1 MKNINR
7 TILIKVH
14 LLLASFIF
22 PVALMFIVTGAFYT
36 WGIKG
41 SYSSEV
47 HMIPLEK
54 PLVGEQQELVGL
66 IEDTLQQLSIPPPS
80 GKAKVKTIGSSFQLE
95 WTGSKRDIVLEPTSD
110 ERMAKLTTKET
121 SWYRNLVQLHKA
133 KGGQLFKVYAAAL
146 AISLFTILL
155 SGFLMAWQ
163 MPKYRKMAL
172 LSSTAGIV
180 VFLLMFGLS

>member
-1 MKNINR
+1 MNTINR
-7 TILIKVH
+7 TTLIRVH
-14 LLLASFIF
+14 LLLATFIF

-41 SYSSEV
+41 SYTSEV
-47 HMIPLEK
+47 HMIPLDT
-54 PLVGEQQELVGL
+54 PLVDEKQMLVGL
-66 IEDTLQQLSIPPPS
+66 IENRLQQLSISPPS
-80 GKAKVKTIGSSFQLE
+80 GKAKVKKTGASFQLE

-110 ERMAKLTTKET
+110 ERMAKLTIKET

-133 KGGQLFKVYAAAL
+133 KGGQLFKVYAATL

-163 MPKYRKMAL
+163 IPKYRKMAL